1 MKQEYPKDWP
11 YIHFEYERGKC
22 RLSKK
27 CSVVCAER
35 LMKITVIGTGYVGL
49 ITGVGLATLGHS
61 VTCFDI
67 DKGKIV
73 RMKQGEMPIYEPGLE
88 QLVDA
93 AVQEKRL
100 VFTSSQ
106 AEAFK
111 HADFIF
117 VAVGTPSLPDGTADL
132 TYIRN
137 SCYEIG
143 TYITSDII
151 VITKSTV
158 PVGTNDQMK
167 EWIQEKLQGRHR
179 IHMVSN
185 PEFLRECSGIHDF
198 SHGDRIVIGAET
210 DEIAQKIETL
220 YSKLRIETFVTDIRS
235 AEMIKYA
242 SNAFLATKISFINE
256 ISNICEKVGADVLE
270 VAGGMGMDQRIG
282 SHFLQAG
289 IGYGGSCFPK
299 DTNALVQIAGNV
311 AHDFSLLKAV
321 IEVNNK
327 QQMLL
332 VRKARSVMDMKG
344 KRIAVLGASFKP
356 NTDDIREAPSLPI
369 IKELVKMEADVIVY
383 DPQAILHLQK
393 LFGDEITYTTNLD
406 EAVTGAEAVF
416 IVTDWEC
423 IRTYPLERYVKLM
436 REVILFDGRNCY
448 TGKGVENHRM
458 DYYSVGRKSICNRA
472 VSIVY

>member
-1 MKQEYPKDWP
+1 
-11 YIHFEYERGKC
+11 
-22 RLSKK
+22 
-27 CSVVCAER
+27 
-35 LMKITVIGTGYVGL
+35 MKITVIGTGYVGL

-67 DKGKIV
+67 NKGKIV

-436 REVILFDGRNCY
+436 REAILFDGRNCY

>member
-1 MKQEYPKDWP
+1 
-11 YIHFEYERGKC
+11 
-22 RLSKK
+22 
-27 CSVVCAER
+27 
-35 LMKITVIGTGYVGL
+35 MKITVIGTGYVGL
-49 ITGVGLATLGHS
+49 ITGVGLATLGHD

-67 DKGKIV
+67 DQGKIA

-88 QLVDA
+88 QLVDVV
-93 AVQEKRL
+93 VQERRL
-100 VFTSSQ
+100 VFTSNQ
-106 AEAFK
+106 IEAFK
-111 HADFIF
+111 HVDFIF

-143 TYITSDII
+143 IYINSDVI

-158 PVGTNDQMK
+158 PVGTNNQMK
-167 EWIQEKLQGRHR
+167 EWIQEKLQARHT

-185 PEFLRECSGIHDF
+185 PEFLREGSGIHDF
-198 SHGDRIVIGAET
+198 FHGDRIVIGAET
-210 DEIAQKIETL
+210 REIAQKIEKL
-220 YSKLRIETFVTDIRS
+220 YSKLSIETFVTDIRS

-270 VAGGMGMDQRIG
+270 VAGGMGMDRRIG
-282 SHFLQAG
+282 SQFLKAG

-311 AHDFSLLKAV
+311 AHDFRLLKAV

-332 VRKARSVMDMKG
+332 VRKARSVMDMRG
-344 KRIAVLGASFKP
+344 KRVAVLGVAFKP
-356 NTDDIREAPSLPI
+356 STDDIREAPSLPI
-369 IKELVKMEADVIVY
+369 IKELVEMGANVIAY
-383 DPQAILHLQK
+383 DPQAILHVQR
-393 LFGDEITYTTNLD
+393 LFGDEMKYTTDLD

-436 REVILFDGRNCY
+436 CEPILFDGRNCY
-448 TGKGVENHRM
+448 TGEDIEKHRM
-458 DYYSVGRKSICNRA
+458 DYYSVGRKSIRNRRCFT
-472 VSIVY
+472 I